1 MEPYITKAVQLSSSE
16 KQNNEDGSSE
26 TLLHSLASYGA
37 SRKTIRDQLMSVLFA
52 GSDTTASA
60 MTWVIYELSRHP
72 QVVEQLRR
80 NIYEILGT
88 ESSERRPTYD
98 ELKSMKFLQHVINE
112 TLRLYATMPFATRQ
126 AQKDT
131 TLPRGGGPDGRSP
144 IGVAK
149 HTVVLYSALLMH
161 RRRDLYP
168 AVSGEYP
175 WDARDWAPARW
186 EAWQPKSWQLIP
198 FSGGPRICIGQN
210 FAMTEL
216 AYSLVRLIQIY
227 DRFVDYNFD
236 EAGQPEERPVLKYGI
251 VVTAARG
258 VKVGFVPRNPGF

>member
-1 MEPYITKAVQLSSSE
+1 MEPYITRAVELAKRE
-16 KQNNEDGSSE
+16 KLDQVEDTHL
-26 TLLHSLASYGA
+26 TLLHNLAFHTSD
-37 SRKTIRDQLMSVLFA
+37 RKTIRDQLMSVLFA

-72 QVVEQLRR
+72 EVVTKLRHH
-80 NIYEILGT
+80 IYEVLGT
-88 ESSERRPTYD
+88 SDWNRRPTYD

-131 TLPRGGGPDGRSP
+131 TLPRGGGPDGLSP
-144 IGVAK
+144 IGVQK

-168 AVSGEYP
+168 PLSADYP
-175 WDARDWAPARW
+175 WDARTWAPDRW
-186 EAWQPKSWQLIP
+186 EVWQPKSWQLIP

-210 FAMTEL
+210 FAVTEL
-216 AYSLVRLIQIY
+216 AYSITRLVQMF
-227 DRFVDYNFD
+227 DKFVDYNLD
-236 EAGQPEERPVLKYGI
+236 DAGFPKKNPVLKYGI
-251 VVTAARG
+251 VVTAAEG
-258 VKVGFVPRNPGF
+258 VKVGFVRKSE